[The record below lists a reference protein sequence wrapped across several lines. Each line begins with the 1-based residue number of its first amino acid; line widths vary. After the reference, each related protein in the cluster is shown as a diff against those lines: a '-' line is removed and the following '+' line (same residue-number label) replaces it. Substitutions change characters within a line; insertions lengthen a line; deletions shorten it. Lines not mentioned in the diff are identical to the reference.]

1 MDKQR
6 NILNIIKEIR
16 NVLEKDEYRKNRYEN
31 DIEWFKNRE
40 KIADGNII
48 RIAIIGVTSSGK
60 STLVNSILGEK
71 ILPIAI
77 KPSSSIIIT
86 CSKGH
91 EREGIVYFRDKE
103 PLSLKGEDLNEDIIK
118 KYAH

>member
-60 STLVNSILGEK
+60 STLVNSIL
-71 ILPIAI
+71 L
-77 KPSSSIIIT
+77 
-86 CSKGH
+86 
-91 EREGIVYFRDKE
+91 
-103 PLSLKGEDLNEDIIK
+103 
-118 KYAH
+118 

>member
-48 RIAIIGVTSSGK
+48 RIAIIGA
-60 STLVNSILGEK
+60 N
-71 ILPIAI
+71 
-77 KPSSSIIIT
+77 
-86 CSKGH
+86 
-91 EREGIVYFRDKE
+91 
-103 PLSLKGEDLNEDIIK
+103 PLL
-118 KYAH
+118 